1 MVTVQDIRDEV
12 AGSAIVRI
20 QMNAMMKKLKKFENK
35 IGPEPLQ
42 DILMGKRKLT
52 LQEFTQV
59 SRKFGVGGI
68 TAIQAME
75 TLNTAQK
82 EYIFERMGWIWNPTM
97 ETTPKP
103 VAAQVIP
110 ASDLNT
116 NTNTSQ

>member
-42 DILMGKRKLT
+42 DILLGKRKLS
-52 LQEFTQV
+52 LEEFTAV
-59 SRKFGVGGI
+59 SHKFGTAGI
-68 TAIQAME
+68 AAIQAME
-75 TLNTAQK
+75 NMNPAQK
-82 EYIFERMGWIWNPTM
+82 EYLFERMGWKWDPAYLKPQQVPT
-97 ETTPKP
+97 KI
-103 VAAQVIP
+103 VS

-116 NTNTSQ
+116 NTKE

>member
-75 TLNTAQK
+75 TLNTVQK
-82 EYIFERMGWIWNPTM
+82 EYIFERMEWIWNPTTGSTLKSV
-97 ETTPKP
+97 EAP
-103 VAAQVIP
+103 VV
-110 ASDLNT
+110 SSTDLNKNT
-116 NTNTSQ
+116 NTPQ